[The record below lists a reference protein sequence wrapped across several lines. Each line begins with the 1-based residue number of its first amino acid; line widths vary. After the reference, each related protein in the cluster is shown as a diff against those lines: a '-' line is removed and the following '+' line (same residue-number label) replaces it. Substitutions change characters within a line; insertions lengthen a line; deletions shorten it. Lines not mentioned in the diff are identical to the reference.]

1 MSSII
6 CASIAKYCKLDDMNS
21 RKALEAE
28 KFKVTVQADLVS
40 DESLFPGS
48 WIVPFCCVFT
58 EWKGVAGVQFSGIS
72 FTKVVQ

>member
-6 CASIAKYCKLDDMNS
+6 CASTAKYCKPDDINN
-21 RKALEAE
+21 RKAVEAE
-28 KFKVTVQADLVS
+28 KFKVKVQADLVS
-40 DESLFPGS
+40 GESLFPGS
-48 WIVPFCCVFT
+48 WIVPFCCVLT